1 MGKKAILIICDG
13 MGDRPVKEH
22 SYATPLEAANT
33 PNLNKL
39 AEEGLFGLMD
49 PISPGVRP
57 GSDVAHLAILG
68 YNPYE
73 CYAGRGSLEAA
84 GAGIQ
89 LKPGDIAFRANFATA
104 SEDLTIVDRRAGR
117 IKTGTKELAEALN
130 QIKIESVNG
139 VSIEF
144 YPTIEHR
151 GVLIFRG
158 EKLSKNV
165 SDTDP
170 HVVGVKPL
178 KSKPLDDT
186 IEAER
191 TAKALNEF
199 TEKSFQVLKNHK
211 VNLDRVKAKEKPANI
226 ILVRGA
232 GSYFKLKTLQEKY
245 GVKTAAIAA
254 VALVRGVCRIAGM
267 DIIDVKGATGG
278 LNTNFN
284 GKADEAAKA
293 IKNYDFVLLHVKATD
308 VASHDGNF
316 KAKVDAIENIDKT
329 VGRLINQVDLNETYI
344 AVTADHCTPISFKD
358 HSGDPVPIL
367 IYGPE
372 TFHSGVKKF
381 CEKTAPQGNLC
392 RIKGVD
398 IMAILTN
405 YMGVSEKFGYW

>member
-1 MGKKAILIICDG
+1 MSRKAILIICDG
-13 MGDRPVKEH
+13 MGDRPVKE
-22 SYATPLEAANT
+22 YGYKTPLEVADT

-39 AEEGLFGLMD
+39 TEKGLFGLMD
-49 PISPGVRP
+49 PVSPGVRP

-68 YNPYE
+68 YDPYE
-73 CYAGRGSLEAA
+73 CYTGRGSLEAA

-104 SEDLTIVDRRAGR
+104 TEDLTIVDRRAGR
-117 IKTGTKELAEALN
+117 IKTGIKELAEALN

-151 GVLIFRG
+151 GVLVFRG

-170 HVVGVKPL
+170 HAVGVKPL
-178 KSKPLDDT
+178 KSQPLDNSV
-186 IEAER
+186 EAER

-199 TEKSFQVLKNHK
+199 TEKSFQILKNHQI
-211 VNLDRVKAKEKPANI
+211 NLNRIKTGEKPANI

-232 GSYFKLKTLQEKY
+232 GSYFKLKTLQERY
-245 GVKTAAIAA
+245 GIKAAAIAA
-254 VALVRGVCRIAGM
+254 VALVKGVCRITGM

-293 IKNYDFVLLHVKATD
+293 INNYDFVLLHVKATD

-316 KAKVDAIENIDKT
+316 RAKVEAIENIDKMI
-329 VGRLINQVDLNETYI
+329 GRLINQLNLDETYI
-344 AVTADHCTPISFKD
+344 VVTADHCTPINFKD
-358 HSGDPVPIL
+358 HSGDPTPIL

-372 TFHSGVKKF
+372 TFSSGIKKF
-381 CEKTAPQGNLC
+381 CEKTTPQGNLC
-392 RIKGVD
+392 RIKGID
-398 IMAILTN
+398 IMPILTN
-405 YMGVSEKFGYW
+405 YMGVSEKFGY

>member
-1 MGKKAILIICDG
+1 MSKKAILIICDG
-13 MGDRPVKEH
+13 MGDRPVKE
-22 SYATPLEAANT
+22 YDYKTPLETANT

-39 AEEGLFGLMD
+39 AEEGLVGLMD
-49 PISPGVRP
+49 PISPGIRP

-89 LKPGDIAFRANFATA
+89 LKPGDIAFRANFATVN
-104 SEDLTIVDRRAGR
+104 EDLTIVDRRAGR
-117 IKTGTKELAEALN
+117 IKTGIKELAEAIN

-139 VSIEF
+139 VSVEF

-170 HVVGVKPL
+170 HEIGVKPL
-178 KSKPLDDT
+178 KSKPLDDS

-191 TAKALNEF
+191 MAKALNEF
-199 TEKSFQVLKNHK
+199 TEKSFHVLKNHQI
-211 VNLDRVKAKEKPANI
+211 NLNRVKIGEKPANI
-226 ILVRGA
+226 ILARGA
-232 GSYFKLKTLQEKY
+232 GSYFKLKTFQEKY
-245 GVKTAAIAA
+245 GIKTAAIAA
-254 VALVRGVCRIAGM
+254 VALVKGVCRIAGM
-267 DIIDVKGATGG
+267 EIIDVKGATGG

-293 IKNYDFVLLHVKATD
+293 IKHYDFVFLHVKATD
-308 VASHDGNF
+308 VAGHDGNF
-316 KAKVDAIENIDKT
+316 KAKVEAIENIDKMI
-329 VGRLINQVDLNETYI
+329 GRLIDQLDLNETYVTI
-344 AVTADHCTPISFKD
+344 TADHCTPINFKD

-367 IYGPE
+367 IHGPE
-372 TFHSGVKKF
+372 TFHSEIKKF
-381 CEKTAPQGNLC
+381 CEKTASQGNLC
-392 RIKGVD
+392 RIKGID

-405 YMGVSEKFGYW
+405 YMGISEKFGY